1 MDLGG
6 AALLTL
12 YPSPA
17 MSRYQLMAEFWY
29 TKQEPCW
36 PHWSCQSRHALS
48 ITQPKAMGPG
58 MLPVRRGAL
67 SAWAHLGSRGRGAVP
82 VTHTAW
88 ALGKVFSGGAWEL
101 KCSFLWGLASAT
113 KMPHDL

>member
-1 MDLGG
+1 MDPRAPTPPPQCPWGN

-12 YPSPA
+12 YPTPA
-17 MSRYQLMAEFWY
+17 MSRYQLMVEFWY

-58 MLPVRRGAL
+58 MLPVKRGAL
-67 SAWAHLGSRGRGAVP
+67 SGWTHLGSRGGGAVP

-88 ALGKVFSGGAWEL
+88 ALGKVFSGGA
-101 KCSFLWGLASAT
+101 KGT
-113 KMPHDL
+113 